1 MAVPKRKK
9 SKAKTSM
16 RKAQWMKKL
25 NVPSLSLCPECGQPK
40 PPHKV
45 CPHCGYYKDKEVVE
59 VI

>member
-25 NVPSLSLCPECGQPK
+25 NIPGLSLCPECGQPK

-45 CPHCGYYKDKEVVE
+45 CPHCGYYKDKEVIE

>member
-16 RKAQWMKKL
+16 RKAQWMRKL
-25 NVPSLSLCPECGQPK
+25 KSPALSLCPECSQPK

-45 CPHCGYYKDKEVVE
+45 CPHCGYYKDKEVIE